1 MDVKSMIVTG
11 SIDEVPLFV
20 NSVKFNMTISVKQ
33 TLYFWYSCVS
43 QLDKERMNP
52 VQWLLIN

>member
-1 MDVKSMIVTG
+1 MIVTG

-20 NSVKFNMTISVKQ
+20 NSVNFSTTISVKQ
-33 TLYFWYSCVS
+33 TLYFWYNCVI